1 MGENNMKKLLAV
13 TACPTGIAHT
23 YMAAESLQK
32 AAQDKNVPLKVE
44 TRGAIGIENA
54 LTPEEI
60 AEAHAIIIAAD
71 TDIDESRFAGK
82 PVVKVPVAQG
92 IKIAGD
98 LIEQALAKEAT
109 TASSVVASSQD
120 DIAAM
125 AGTKEKKGAYKH
137 LMNGVS
143 NMLPLVVAGGLIIAF
158 SFIFGLKPVDGSFGA
173 TLLTIGKAAM
183 GLMIPILAG
192 FIAFSIAG
200 KPGLAPGLVGGALA
214 ISDSVNGG
222 FLGGILAGFLAGY
235 IAKFLIDYLKLP
247 KSFAGLKP
255 ILVVPLLSV
264 LATGLIMLYILGGP
278 LNWIMTSLAAWL
290 ENIGSVNAVIL
301 GAILG
306 GMMALDMGGPFNKVA
321 YTFSVGL
328 LASSVYGPMAAVMAA
343 GMTPPLGIWLATML
357 RPKNFNKEEREAG
370 KVAAVLGLSFITEG
384 AIPFGAADPIRVIPA
399 LVAGSAITGA
409 LSMAFDATLLAP
421 HGGIFAMLI
430 PNAVGNVL
438 MYSLAIIIGTIVT
451 ALVLNLLKRPAA
463 SK

>member
-1 MGENNMKKLLAV
+1 MKKLLAV

-32 AAQDKNVPLKVE
+32 AANDKNVPLKVE

-98 LIEQALAKEAT
+98 LIEQALAKEAAKPST
-109 TASSVVASSQD
+109 E
-120 DIAAM
+120 AAQQPSTDQ
-125 AGTKEKKGAYKH
+125 ATSAKEKKGAYKH

-158 SFIFGLKPVDGSFGA
+158 SFIFGLNPAEGSFGA

-214 ISDSVNGG
+214 ISESVNGG

-278 LNWIMTSLAAWL
+278 LNWIMTSLATWL

-343 GMTPPLGIWLATML
+343 GMTPPLGIWLATIL
-357 RPKNFNKEEREAG
+357 KPKNFNKDEREAG

-399 LVAGSAITGA
+399 LVTGSAITGA
-409 LSMAFDATLLAP
+409 LSMAFNVTLLAP

-438 MYSLAIIIGTIVT
+438 MYALAIVIGTIIT
-451 ALVLNLLKRPAA
+451 ALVLNLLKRPVA